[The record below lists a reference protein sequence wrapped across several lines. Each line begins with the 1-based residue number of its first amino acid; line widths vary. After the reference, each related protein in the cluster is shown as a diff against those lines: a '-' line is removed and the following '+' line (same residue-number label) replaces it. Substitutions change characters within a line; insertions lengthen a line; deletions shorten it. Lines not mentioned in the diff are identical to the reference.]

1 MIKLCITWT
10 VVNCHV
16 QSVKLFLCL
25 FCFRKSG
32 NSELQP
38 WNPYLKVLNSRA
50 VFSKSKTLSY
60 DIHILAQTCIE
71 QIQDT
76 RGTCHKAENSE
87 KFEWKVNVKVI
98 FSEIP
103 TKHSEHLR
111 LRFEVVQSF
120 RLVWTKQTV
129 AYHLPFTAFKS
140 CAFYIR
146 AFFYNIQTVRFSGAL
161 KKCLTCHCLVVSTL
175 GSVLLNT
182 GFCLCFCKRTYV
194 LQARAPESQPLSSVC
209 VTLFHLKQ
217 VTNLKVS
224 NIKRRLAYFQAFI
237 GRWLPYGRS
246 ILRGVHVRKVT
257 TSWVQF

>member
-1 MIKLCITWT
+1 MLKSRKPRLGFFTFTDQGLILNKQIWKMIKLCTTWT
-10 VVNCHV
+10 VVNCNV
-16 QSVKLFLCL
+16 QSAKLFLCL
-25 FCFRKSG
+25 FCFRENG

-38 WNPYLKVLNSRA
+38 FNPYLKVFNSRA

-60 DIHILAQTCIE
+60 DIHILAQTCIK

-76 RGTCHKAENSE
+76 RSTCHQAENSE
-87 KFEWKVNVKVI
+87 KFGWRVNVKVI

-161 KKCLTCHCLVVSTL
+161 KKVS
-175 GSVLLNT
+175 
-182 GFCLCFCKRTYV
+182 YM
-194 LQARAPESQPLSSVC
+194 PLSGVKYPRERTAQYWLLSVF
-209 VTLFHLKQ
+209 L
-217 VTNLKVS
+217 
-224 NIKRRLAYFQAFI
+224 
-237 GRWLPYGRS
+237 
-246 ILRGVHVRKVT
+246 
-257 TSWVQF
+257 

>member
-1 MIKLCITWT
+1 MIKLCTTWT

-50 VFSKSKTLSY
+50 VFSKSTTLSY

-76 RGTCHKAENSE
+76 RSTCHQAENPE
-87 KFEWKVNVKVI
+87 KFGWRVNVKVI

-161 KKCLTCHCLVVSTL
+161 KKVS
-175 GSVLLNT
+175 
-182 GFCLCFCKRTYV
+182 YM
-194 LQARAPESQPLSSVC
+194 PLSGVRYPRERTAQYWLLSVF
-209 VTLFHLKQ
+209 L
-217 VTNLKVS
+217 
-224 NIKRRLAYFQAFI
+224 
-237 GRWLPYGRS
+237 
-246 ILRGVHVRKVT
+246 
-257 TSWVQF
+257 